1 MTEEDCFNGGE
12 VLVKA
17 GGEGRESAARV
28 RRPIFHV
35 KV

>member
-1 MTEEDCFNGGE
+1 MTKEDCFNGAD

-17 GGEGRESAARV
+17 GGEARESAACV